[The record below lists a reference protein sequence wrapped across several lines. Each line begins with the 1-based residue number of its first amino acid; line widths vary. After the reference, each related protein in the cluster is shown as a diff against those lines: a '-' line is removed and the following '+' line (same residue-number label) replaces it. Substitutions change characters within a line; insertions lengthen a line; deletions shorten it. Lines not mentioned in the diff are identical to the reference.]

1 MKRLQVHEIK
11 ADKHWATVYFSG
23 GNTSQQHLRRDAR
36 KLAEISKGYCDRAV
50 LAMFVTPK
58 KLFIP
63 LETCTDEL
71 GALAITN
78 KILEEFYGRDR
89 KG

>member
-1 MKRLQVHEIK
+1 MKRLQVREIK
-11 ADKHWATVYFSG
+11 ADRHWAIVYISD
-23 GNTSQQHLRRDAR
+23 GNTSQRHLRRDAR
-36 KLAEISKGYCDRAV
+36 KLTEIIKGYCDRAV

-71 GALAITN
+71 GAMVLTN
-78 KILEEFYGRDR
+78 KILEEFYNG
-89 KG
+89 KK